1 MKNIQSVTK
10 YKGNL
15 STCFTGIVVNI
26 ELIGVLSFFKSVLVI
41 DYHKYF
47 CHDNKKCAKSST
59 WSWRVSPFKIQI
71 NSSMYEKYERKY
83 FVS

>member
-26 ELIGVLSFFKSVLVI
+26 ELIGVLSFFKSVLVV
-41 DYHKYF
+41 DCHKYF
-47 CHDNKKCAKSST
+47 AMMIKNAPKALLE
-59 WSWRVSPFKIQI
+59 VGG
-71 NSSMYEKYERKY
+71 
-83 FVS
+83 